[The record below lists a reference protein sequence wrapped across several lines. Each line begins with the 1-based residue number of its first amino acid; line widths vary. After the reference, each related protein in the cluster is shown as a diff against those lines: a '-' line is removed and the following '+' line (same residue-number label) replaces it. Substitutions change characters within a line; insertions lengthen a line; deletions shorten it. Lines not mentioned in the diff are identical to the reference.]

1 MRLPALVFLLLAPA
15 LLAGCAESDAAPAK
29 APVASRQDS
38 WTFTLPPG
46 KSIEWKLALGK
57 GGVLAY
63 SWSAP
68 RPLYFDFHG
77 NYDDGTDNFESHKSS
92 TLATDKGS
100 FTAPFEGRHGWYWQN
115 KNTQSVTLTLT
126 TSGPYTVVG
135 RTGGNAP

>member
-1 MRLPALVFLLLAPA
+1 MRIPTLVLLLLAPV
-15 LLAGCAESDAAPAK
+15 LLAGCADNDTPPK
-29 APVASRQDS
+29 APITSRQDS

-46 KSIEWKLALGK
+46 KSLEWKLAMDK
-57 GGVLAY
+57 GGVLTY

-77 NYDDGTDNFESHKSS
+77 DYDDGTDNFASHKSN
-92 TLATDKGS
+92 TLTTDKGS

-115 KNTQSVTLTLT
+115 KNTQTVTLTVT